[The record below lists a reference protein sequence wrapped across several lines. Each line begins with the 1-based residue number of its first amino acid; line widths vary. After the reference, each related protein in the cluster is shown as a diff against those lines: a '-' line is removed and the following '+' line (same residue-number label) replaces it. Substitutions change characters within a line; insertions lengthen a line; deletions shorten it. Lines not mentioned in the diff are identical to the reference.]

1 MQNIRAQPASLHVL
15 VGVGFEHGRRRL
27 RVQEE
32 LSDVLDVVGGDDTVP
47 GNLGRNGRWSQKL
60 HRESGI

>member
-32 LSDVLDVVGGDDTVP
+32 LSDVLNVVGGDGAAA
-47 GNLGRNGRWSQKL
+47 GNLGRNGCWSQ
-60 HRESGI
+60 

>member
-32 LSDVLDVVGGDDTVP
+32 LSDVLEVVGDDGAAAGYLG
-47 GNLGRNGRWSQKL
+47 GNGSRSQ
-60 HRESGI
+60 

>member
-32 LSDVLDVVGGDDTVP
+32 LSDVLDVVGGDGAAA
-47 GNLGRNGRWSQKL
+47 GNLGGNGSRSQ
-60 HRESGI
+60 